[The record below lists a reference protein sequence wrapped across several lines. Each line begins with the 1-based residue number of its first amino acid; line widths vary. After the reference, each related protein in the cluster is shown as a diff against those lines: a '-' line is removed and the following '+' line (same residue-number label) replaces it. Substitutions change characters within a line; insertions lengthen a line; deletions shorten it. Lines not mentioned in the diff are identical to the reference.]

1 MDRQRQSP
9 KASTRIDAVDTL
21 ERAAPWIVF
30 GIIVALVVL
39 SILSAALG
47 TPWWR

>member
-1 MDRQRQSP
+1 MGRQGP
-9 KASTRIDAVDTL
+9 EHSTQFDAIHAL

-39 SILSAALG
+39 SVLSAALG
-47 TPWWR
+47 MPWWS